1 MSHAVTM
8 AMPMSSRRD
17 TASPRLA
24 DWEEAALVAA
34 SRSGDGDAFGELVRR
49 HQQRVFRL
57 AGRFFRR
64 REEIEDVA
72 QETFL
77 QAWAKLHTYRA
88 KAPFEH
94 WLTRVCLN
102 TCYGRFRKRKGDE
115 LPLEYDVA
123 VKGHDPTARLDA
135 ERLLEQLKPD
145 DRFVLLLLHGE
156 GWTVAE
162 IAERLG
168 WSKANVKVRAHRA
181 RKRLQKVMAEDLS

>member
-1 MSHAVTM
+1 MSHAAVM
-8 AMPMSSRRD
+8 AMPMG
-17 TASPRLA
+17 A
-24 DWEEAALVAA
+24 DMSEAERQETDLVAA
-34 SRSGDGDAFGELVRR
+34 SRRGDGEAFGELVRR

-64 REEIEDVA
+64 PEEVEDVA

-77 QAWAKLHTYRA
+77 QAWRKLHTYRA

-102 TCYGRFRKRKGDE
+102 CCYGRFRQRRGEDD

-123 VKGHDPTARLDA
+123 APGTDPTARLEVQKLLGHLPA
-135 ERLLEQLKPD
+135 E

-156 GWTVAE
+156 GWSVAE
-162 IAERLG
+162 IADRLG

-181 RKRLQKVMAEDLS
+181 RKRLKEVLTEKVS